1 MVKVVTSARYESGI
15 ELLYGERTSQRK
27 GCYTSEVRVRTKVV
41 TRQSYESQ
49 PLLLHK
55 ESTSHG
61 QSCYISDVRVTY

>member
-27 GCYTSEVRVRTKVV
+27 GCYTSEVRVILIVV
-41 TRQSYESQ
+41 TWQTYESQ

>member
-41 TRQSYESQ
+41 TRQPYESLSI
-49 PLLLHK
+49 LLQ
-55 ESTSHG
+55 G
-61 QSCYISDVRVTY
+61 

>member
-1 MVKVVTSARYESGI
+1 MKVVTSARYESGI
-15 ELLYGERTSQRK
+15 ELLYVERTSQRK
-27 GCYTSEVRVRTKVV
+27 GFYTSEVRVRTKVV